1 MGLEVS
7 PARGRAAALAKSCQ
21 LLVRSQEG
29 PSEVLQFI
37 AQGLEIG
44 QQVVALAE
52 ANYLKHVARALSES
66 GLQPQSLLRSGRLV
80 FLTAPDC
87 LGQIFKP
94 DGLLHRPPLRRQGPM
109 LRWVSDWSWAYSN
122 GRQPSILLNYQR
134 RVHELAR
141 SLDALCVCTVHSGAL
156 ERRALLAVLADHRQ
170 AARGQA

>member
-1 MGLEVS
+1 MSLGVS
-7 PARGRAAALAKSCQ
+7 PARGAAVAPAKSCQ
-21 LLVRSQEG
+21 LLVRRQDG
-29 PSEVLQFI
+29 PSEALRFI
-37 AQGLEIG
+37 AEGLEIG

-52 ANYLKHVARALSES
+52 ANYLKHVARALSDS

-87 LGQIFKP
+87 LEQIFKP
-94 DGLLHRPPLRRQGPM
+94 EGFPQRPPLRRQGPM

-122 GRQPSILLNYQR
+122 GHPPSALLNYQR

-141 SLDALCVCTVHSGAL
+141 SLDALCLCTVHSGAL

-170 AARGQA
+170 AAKGRA